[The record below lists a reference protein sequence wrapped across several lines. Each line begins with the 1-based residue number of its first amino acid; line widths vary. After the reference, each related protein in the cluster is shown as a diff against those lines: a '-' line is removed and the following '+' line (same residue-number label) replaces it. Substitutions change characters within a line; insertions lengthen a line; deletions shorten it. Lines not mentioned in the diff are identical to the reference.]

1 MLTGGDGLFVLAF
14 SSGEVFLL
22 LGDGAAKMMSAGWID
37 FIELA
42 GDLLGFIDAAADYA
56 GGLAIEIAEVGQ
68 GLAFLGLRRTAS
80 SNSARVRLARENAF
94 KNEAWRL
101 SDEGATKPQVEIGV
115 LGLELDG
122 LFAFGG
128 GGVHCSRVRR
138 TRQTRLWPEGVRKV

>member
-68 GLAFLGLRRTAS
+68 GLRVPWIEADGFFEFGTGALGERE
-80 SNSARVRLARENAF
+80 RVQE
-94 KNEAWRL
+94 
-101 SDEGATKPQVEIGV
+101 
-115 LGLELDG
+115 
-122 LFAFGG
+122 
-128 GGVHCSRVRR
+128 
-138 TRQTRLWPEGVRKV
+138 